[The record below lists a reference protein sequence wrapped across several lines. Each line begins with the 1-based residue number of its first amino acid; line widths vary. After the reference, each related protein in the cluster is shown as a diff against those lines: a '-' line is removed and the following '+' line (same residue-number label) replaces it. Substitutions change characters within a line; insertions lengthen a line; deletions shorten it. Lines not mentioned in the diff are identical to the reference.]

1 MAKKVCFLEFDF
13 VDKLTVTFSFSSS
26 NSQSAKKAAKQ
37 KRQAQNQARSRA
49 NKNASTNDDDSKQI
63 KQMTAKMET
72 ISLGQDGQGK
82 QTLSLVPS
90 GLGNQGNTCYFNSA
104 MQILG
109 QTYVLNRCLAERSDP
124 EYRWKASTVYLDV
137 GNSAKKEE
145 DGCEDNCG
153 NLDARFKVDSRVM
166 QLPDPHP
173 LITAFVTLQRQIFTG
188 R

>member
-1 MAKKVCFLEFDF
+1 
-13 VDKLTVTFSFSSS
+13 
-26 NSQSAKKAAKQ
+26 
-37 KRQAQNQARSRA
+37 
-49 NKNASTNDDDSKQI
+49 
-63 KQMTAKMET
+63 MTAKMET
-72 ISLGQDGQGK
+72 ISLGQDGKQTE

-124 EYRWKASTVYLDV
+124 EYRWKASTVYLEVVD
-137 GNSAKKEE
+137 GPKKEE
-145 DGCEDNCG
+145 DGCGEDDCG